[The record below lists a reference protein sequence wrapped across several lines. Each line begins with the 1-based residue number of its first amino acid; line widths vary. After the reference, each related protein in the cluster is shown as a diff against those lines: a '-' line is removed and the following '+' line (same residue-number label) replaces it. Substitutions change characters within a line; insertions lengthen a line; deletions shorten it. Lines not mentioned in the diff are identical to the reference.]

1 MKINKLSILTSLICL
16 MTLPSCQSVKE
27 GLSGEKN
34 KSGDE
39 FLVQKKNPLVKPKNF
54 DELPK
59 PSQKKNSKSIKVDDK
74 DNIEDIFKIDTQES
88 DAKNSTLN
96 SLEKSILKKINKD

>member
-1 MKINKLSILTSLICL
+1 MKINKILILAGLICLTSLS
-16 MTLPSCQSVKE
+16 SCQSVKE
-27 GLSGEKN
+27 GFSGQKK

-59 PSQKKNSKSIKVDDK
+59 PSQKSNDGTIEANEE
-74 DNIEDIFKIDTQES
+74 DNIEDIFQIDKEETS
-88 DAKNSTLN
+88 SKNSGL
-96 SLEKSILKKINKD
+96 SELEKTILKSISKD